1 MRLSLM
7 LRVTPPAAQGSRAP
21 LLWWDKMKAKIR
33 YVIIP
38 RYLSL
43 AEINW
48 KEFPLRV
55 LRFNGGVVNTEVKRL
70 HIR

>member
-1 MRLSLM
+1 MWLVL
-7 LRVTPPAAQGSRAP
+7 
-21 LLWWDKMKAKIR
+21 
-33 YVIIP
+33 

-70 HIR
+70 RILNIVKTEWLLLSGD